1 MADLVGV
8 SKHDHNFFFP
18 ISQGILLLFK
28 ICLLFVHELSIR
40 VLMNKI
46 NKQQKKKKKNCEIS
60 CKNESNFKLKKLE
73 KNLMAAKLKM
83 VYHITSGNE

>member
-40 VLMNKI
+40 VLINKI
-46 NKQQKKKKKNCEIS
+46 NKQQKKKKTIV
-60 CKNESNFKLKKLE
+60 KL
-73 KNLMAAKLKM
+73 AAKMKVIL
-83 VYHITSGNE
+83 S